1 MSLNRP
7 FHIGDVKIPNP
18 LVLAPMEAVNDIA
31 FRELC
36 KYYGAG
42 LVSTEMVAA
51 DALVRNIPAA
61 LDLVKIHPK
70 EHPVST
76 QLFGVDVDLLTKAA
90 KMLETINSIKTD
102 IVDLNVGCSSPRI
115 LAMGAG
121 SALLK
126 DLEHLSKI
134 CVSITQNIS
143 TPFTLKMRLGL
154 SENHMTY
161 KQIVDICNSTNVA
174 ALKVHGRTTKQGY
187 SGKANWGI
195 IKEIKEIANMP
206 VIGNGDIFDPI
217 FAKEM
222 MEFSGVDALMIGR
235 GALGNP
241 TIFKRILHYFDTQEI
256 LPLPTKLEQIELYV
270 QYLTLARKYN
280 IKSNRFK
287 AQGLYF
293 LRGFDGASKMRAE
306 LSACKSAQAME
317 EYLLGVCKESF
328 TDSNVENQLCKKE

>member
-1 MSLNRP
+1 MSLNSP
-7 FHIGDVKIPNP
+7 FWIDDVKIPNP
-18 LVLAPMEAVNDIA
+18 VVLSPMEAVNDIA

-36 KYYGAG
+36 KRYGAG

-61 LDLVKIHPK
+61 LELVKIHPE

-76 QLFGVDVDLLTKAA
+76 QLFGVDVDLLTQAA
-90 KMLETINSIKTD
+90 KMLETVESIKTD
-102 IVDLNVGCSSPRI
+102 IVDLNVGCPAPRI

-126 DLEHLSKI
+126 DLEQLRKI
-134 CVSITQNIS
+134 CTSITDAIT
-143 TPFTLKMRLGL
+143 TPFTLKMRIGL

-161 KQIVDICNSTNVA
+161 KQMVDICNATGVA

-187 SGKANWGI
+187 SGKSDWTI
-195 IKEIKEIANMP
+195 IKEIKEMASMP
-206 VIGNGDIFDPI
+206 IIGNGDIFDPK
-217 FAKEM
+217 FAQEM
-222 MEFSGVDALMIGR
+222 MEYSGVDAIMIGR

-241 TIFKRILHYFDTQEI
+241 TIFKRVLQYFDTEEI

-270 QYLTLARKYN
+270 EYLTLARKYN
-280 IKSNRFK
+280 VKSNRFK

-293 LRGFDGASKMRAE
+293 LRGFDGASKMRGD
-306 LSACKSAQAME
+306 LSACKSTEAME
-317 EYLLGVCKESF
+317 EYLLGVCKES
-328 TDSNVENQLCKKE
+328 DGEKEIRS